1 MLARETGVR
10 MGMYI
15 VLWENGWEG
24 QEATQRG
31 GEEGF
36 APGSSTWGLALAP
49 LLGSWVSSVRAGH
62 PPRASA
68 SSSVV
73 LLMPEHSP
81 IPSHYITSGSGGL
94 GLSLTCTPEWT
105 TLAGLPTSYASVAP
119 VAQCKHI

>member
-1 MLARETGVR
+1 MMLARETGVR

-31 GEEGF
+31 GGRIRPREQHMGSS
-36 APGSSTWGLALAP
+36 PGSTSGF
-49 LLGSWVSSVRAGH
+49 LGILCQSGP

-81 IPSHYITSGSGGL
+81 IPSHHITSGSGGL

-105 TLAGLPTSYASVAP
+105 TLAGLPVSYASVAP